1 MGAYYF
7 LMAQLPS
14 LVYEQ
19 GLPMSSAAFKSLA
32 RELMSAG
39 DAKLLDFCT
48 LDPEPLYD
56 TRGETQSAAAD
67 KTKAAYSEPAKE
79 TSSAFINRWKEWER
93 ALRLNLARGRAQK
106 LKRELHDAPVFP
118 ETAVAAAKTAMA
130 IDSPLEAEIFLD
142 NARWNAISSF
152 AGFDVF
158 SESAAYAYLLK
169 LLLMERRIAFNAE
182 EGSIEYQGLY
192 AAILGFPAPGEHK

>member
-1 MGAYYF
+1 
-7 LMAQLPS
+7 MAQLPY

-48 LDPEPLYD
+48 LDPEPAD
-56 TRGETQSAAAD
+56 GTADDAQSNSGGDA
-67 KTKAAYSEPAKE
+67 KAAYSEPAKE
-79 TSSAFINRWKEWER
+79 TSSAFINSWKEWER
-93 ALRLNLARGRAQK
+93 SLRLNLARGRAQK
-106 LKRELHDAPVFP
+106 LKREQHDAPVFP
-118 ETAVAAAKTAMA
+118 ESAVAAAKTAMA
-130 IDSPLEAEIFLD
+130 IDSPFEAEIFLD

-152 AGFDVF
+152 AGSDVF

-169 LLLMERRIAFNAE
+169 LLLMERRTAFNAE
-182 EGSIEYQGLY
+182 EGLIEYQGLY
-192 AAILGFPAPGEHK
+192 AAILGEHK

>member
-1 MGAYYF
+1 
-7 LMAQLPS
+7 MAQLPY

-19 GLPMSSAAFKSLA
+19 GLPMSSGAFKSLA

-39 DAKLLDFCT
+39 DAKILDFCT
-48 LDPEPLYD
+48 LDPDPPEIGALD
-56 TRGETQSAAAD
+56 NSGGKAE
-67 KTKAAYSEPAKE
+67 AAYSEPAKQ
-79 TSSAFINRWKEWER
+79 TPSPFINQWKEWER

-130 IDSPLEAEIFLD
+130 IDSPLEAEFFLD
-142 NARWNAISSF
+142 NARWNAINSF
-152 AGFDVF
+152 AGYNVF
-158 SESAAYAYLLK
+158 GESAVYAYLLK

-182 EGSIEYQGLY
+182 EGLIEYQGLY
-192 AAILGFPAPGEHK
+192 AAILGSKALGEHK

>member
-1 MGAYYF
+1 
-7 LMAQLPS
+7 MAQLPF

-48 LDPEPLYD
+48 LDPDPVGGTHGGTASD
-56 TRGETQSAAAD
+56 AQSNSGGNA
-67 KTKAAYSEPAKE
+67 KSAYSEPAKE

-106 LKRELHDAPVFP
+106 LKQELHDAPVFP
-118 ETAVAAAKTAMA
+118 ESAVAAAKTAMA

-152 AGFDVF
+152 AGYDVF
-158 SESAAYAYLLK
+158 SESAVYAYLLK
-169 LLLMERRIAFNAE
+169 LLLMERRIAFNDE

-192 AAILGFPAPGEHK
+192 AAILGEHK